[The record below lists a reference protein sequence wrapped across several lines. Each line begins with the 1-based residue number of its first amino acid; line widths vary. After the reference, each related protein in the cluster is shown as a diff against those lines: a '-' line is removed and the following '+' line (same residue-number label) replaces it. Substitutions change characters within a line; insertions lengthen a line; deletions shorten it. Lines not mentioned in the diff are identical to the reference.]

1 MICIVC
7 KNQKAV
13 DFKNIK
19 QKRYWKC
26 SYCEAIFLDKEFY
39 LSSNNEYN
47 HYLTHNNDVNDPRYK
62 KFLSNLMLP
71 LIERIKLN
79 SIGLDYGC
87 GPGPALSLML
97 REKGYKMF
105 NYDPFFHPEKRNL
118 LKKYDFICC
127 TETAE
132 HFHNPFGEFT
142 RFNELLNNNGTIG
155 IMTNFHSEQD
165 IFENWYYIKDPTH
178 VVFYNKKTFQII
190 AKIFDWDCEFLG
202 NNLVFLKKNYN
213 EVLNY

>member
-13 DFKNIK
+13 NFKNIK

-39 LSSNNEYN
+39 LSSNDEYK

-62 KFLSNLMLP
+62 QFLSNLMLP
-71 LIERIKLN
+71 LIDRIKLN

-127 TETAE
+127 TETVE

-190 AKIFDWDCEFLG
+190 AKIFDWDSEFLG
-202 NNLVFLKKNYN
+202 NNLVFLKKN
-213 EVLNY
+213 

>member
-1 MICIVC
+1 VICIVC
-7 KNQKAV
+7 KNQEAV

-39 LSSNNEYN
+39 LSSNDEYK

-62 KFLSNLMLP
+62 KFLSNLMFP

-97 REKGYKMF
+97 REKGYQMF
-105 NYDPFFHPEKRNL
+105 NYDPFFHPKKSNL
-118 LKKYDFICC
+118 LKKYDFISCS
-127 TETAE
+127 ETVE
-132 HFHNPFGEFT
+132 HFHNPFYEFT
-142 RFNELLNNNGTIG
+142 RFNELLNDGGIIG
-155 IMTNFHSEQD
+155 IMTNFHSKEN

-190 AKIFDWDCEFLG
+190 AKIFDWDSEFLG
-202 NNLVFLKKNYN
+202 NNLVFLKKN
-213 EVLNY
+213 

>member
-7 KNQKAV
+7 KNQEAV

-39 LSSNNEYN
+39 LSSNDEYK

-97 REKGYKMF
+97 REKGYQMF
-105 NYDPFFHPEKRNL
+105 NYDPFFHSKKRNL

-127 TETAE
+127 TETVE

-190 AKIFDWDCEFLG
+190 AKIFDWNSEFLG
-202 NNLVFLKKNYN
+202 NNLVFLEKN
-213 EVLNY
+213 LN

>member
-7 KNQKAV
+7 KQNKASV
-13 DFKNIK
+13 FKSIK

-39 LSSNNEYN
+39 LSSNEEYK

-87 GPGPALSLML
+87 GPGPALSIML
-97 REKGYKMF
+97 REKGYQMC
-105 NYDPFFHPEKRNL
+105 NYDPFFHPKKSNL
-118 LKKYDFICC
+118 LKKYDFISCS
-127 TETAE
+127 ETVE
-132 HFHNPFGEFT
+132 HFHNPFYEFT
-142 RFNELLNNNGTIG
+142 RFNELLNDGGIIG

-190 AKIFDWDCEFLG
+190 AKIFDWDSDFLG
-202 NNLVFLKKNYN
+202 NNLVFLKKN
-213 EVLNY
+213 

>member
-7 KNQKAV
+7 KNQEAV

-39 LSSNNEYN
+39 LSSNDEYK

-97 REKGYKMF
+97 REKGYQMF
-105 NYDPFFHPEKRNL
+105 NYDPFFHPKKSNL
-118 LKKYDFICC
+118 LKKYDFISCS
-127 TETAE
+127 ETVE
-132 HFHNPFGEFT
+132 HFHNPFDEFT
-142 RFNELLNNNGTIG
+142 RFNELLNDGGIIG
-155 IMTNFHSEQD
+155 IMTNFHSEEK

-178 VVFYNKKTFQII
+178 VVFYNKKTFLII
-190 AKIFDWDCEFLG
+190 AKIFNWDCEFLG
-202 NNLVFLKKNYN
+202 NNLVFFKKNIY
-213 EVLNY
+213 

>member
-1 MICIVC
+1 MICIIC
-7 KNQKAV
+7 KQNKAAV
-13 DFKNIK
+13 FKNIK

-39 LSSNNEYN
+39 LSSNDEYK

-71 LIERIKLN
+71 LIDRIKLK

-97 REKGYKMF
+97 REKGYQMF
-105 NYDPFFHPEKRNL
+105 NYDPFFHPKKSNL
-118 LKKYDFICC
+118 SKKFDFISCS
-127 TETAE
+127 ETVE
-132 HFHNPFGEFT
+132 HFHNPFYEFT
-142 RFNELLNNNGTIG
+142 RFNELLNDGGIIG
-155 IMTNFHSEQD
+155 IMTNFHSKEN

-178 VVFYNKKTFQII
+178 VVFYSKNTFLII
-190 AKIFDWDCEFLG
+190 AKMFKWDCEFLN
-202 NNLVFLKKNYN
+202 NNLVFFKKIYN
-213 EVLNY
+213 

>member
-39 LSSNNEYN
+39 LSSNDEYK

-71 LIERIKLN
+71 LIERMKLN
-79 SIGLDYGC
+79 SKGLDYGC

-97 REKGYKMF
+97 REKGYQMF
-105 NYDPFFHPEKRNL
+105 NYDPFFHPKKSNL
-118 LKKYDFICC
+118 LKKYDFISCS
-127 TETAE
+127 ETVE
-132 HFHNPFGEFT
+132 HFHNPFYEFT
-142 RFNELLNNNGTIG
+142 RFNELLNDGGIIG
-155 IMTNFHSEQD
+155 IMTNFHSKEN

-178 VVFYNKKTFQII
+178 VVFYSKNTFLII
-190 AKIFDWDCEFLG
+190 AKMFKWDCEFLN
-202 NNLVFLKKNYN
+202 NNLVFFKKIYN
-213 EVLNY
+213 

>member
-7 KNQKAV
+7 KNQEAV

-39 LSSNNEYN
+39 LSSNDEYK

-62 KFLSNLMLP
+62 QFLSNLMLP
-71 LIERIKLN
+71 LIDRIKLN

-97 REKGYKMF
+97 REKGYQMF
-105 NYDPFFHPEKRNL
+105 NYDPFFHFKKRNL

-127 TETAE
+127 TETVE

-202 NNLVFLKKNYN
+202 NNLVFLKKIKMKS
-213 EVLNY
+213 

>member
-7 KNQKAV
+7 KNQEAV

-39 LSSNNEYN
+39 LSSNDEYK

-97 REKGYKMF
+97 REKGYQML
-105 NYDPFFHPEKRNL
+105 NYDPFFHSKKRNL

-127 TETAE
+127 SETVE

>member
-7 KNQKAV
+7 KNQEAV

-39 LSSNNEYN
+39 LSSNDEYK

-71 LIERIKLN
+71 LIERINLN
-79 SIGLDYGC
+79 STGLDYGC

-97 REKGYKMF
+97 REKGYQMF
-105 NYDPFFHPEKRNL
+105 NYDPFFHFKKRNL

-127 TETAE
+127 TETVE

-190 AKIFDWDCEFLG
+190 AKIFDWDSEFLG
-202 NNLVFLKKNYN
+202 NNLVFLKKK
-213 EVLNY
+213 LK

>member
-7 KNQKAV
+7 KNQEAV
-13 DFKNIK
+13 DFKNIN
-19 QKRYWKC
+19 QKKYWKC

-39 LSSNNEYN
+39 LSSNDEYK

-62 KFLSNLMLP
+62 QFLSNLMLP

-97 REKGYKMF
+97 REKGYQMF
-105 NYDPFFHPEKRNL
+105 NYDPFFHSKKRNL

-127 TETAE
+127 TETVE

-190 AKIFDWDCEFLG
+190 AKIFDWDSEFLG
-202 NNLVFLKKNYN
+202 NNLVFLKKN
-213 EVLNY
+213 

>member
-7 KNQKAV
+7 KNQETV

-39 LSSNNEYN
+39 LSSNDEYK

-62 KFLSNLMLP
+62 QFLSNLMLP
-71 LIERIKLN
+71 LIKRIKLN

-97 REKGYKMF
+97 REKGYQMF
-105 NYDPFFHPEKRNL
+105 NYDPFFHPKKRNL
-118 LKKYDFICC
+118 IKKYDFISC

-142 RFNELLNNNGTIG
+142 RFNELLNNNGVIG
-155 IMTNFHSEQD
+155 IMTNFHSKQD

-190 AKIFDWDCEFLG
+190 AKIFDWDCEFLV
-202 NNLVFLKKNYN
+202 NNLVFLKKIKMKS
-213 EVLNY
+213 

>member
-1 MICIVC
+1 M
-7 KNQKAV
+7 KL
-13 DFKNIK
+13 
-19 QKRYWKC
+19 
-26 SYCEAIFLDKEFY
+26 FLDKEFY
-39 LSSNNEYN
+39 LSSNDEYK

-87 GPGPALSLML
+87 GPGPALSLMHQK
-97 REKGYKMF
+97 KGYQMF
-105 NYDPFFHPEKRNL
+105 NYDPFFPSKKRNL
-118 LKKYDFICC
+118 LKKYDFISC

-142 RFNELLNNNGTIG
+142 RFNELLNNNGVIG
-155 IMTNFHSEQD
+155 IMTNFHSEQN

-178 VVFYNKKTFQII
+178 VVFLTFMQKSLIGI
-190 AKIFDWDCEFLG
+190 VSF
-202 NNLVFLKKNYN
+202 
-213 EVLNY
+213 

>member
-7 KNQKAV
+7 KNQEAV

-39 LSSNNEYN
+39 LSSNDEYK

-62 KFLSNLMLP
+62 QFLSNLMLP

-97 REKGYKMF
+97 REKGYQMF
-105 NYDPFFHPEKRNL
+105 NYDPFFHPKKSNL
-118 LKKYDFICC
+118 LKKYDFISCS
-127 TETAE
+127 ETVE
-132 HFHNPFGEFT
+132 HFHNPFYEFT
-142 RFNELLNNNGTIG
+142 RFNELLNDGGIIG
-155 IMTNFHSEQD
+155 IMTNFHSKEN

-178 VVFYNKKTFQII
+178 VVFYSKNTFLII
-190 AKIFDWDCEFLG
+190 AKMFKWDCEFLN
-202 NNLVFLKKNYN
+202 NNLVFFKKIYN
-213 EVLNY
+213 

>member
-7 KNQKAV
+7 KNQEAV

-26 SYCEAIFLDKEFY
+26 SYCEAIFLDKKFY
-39 LSSNNEYN
+39 LSSNDEYK
-47 HYLTHNNDVNDPRYK
+47 HYLTHNNDLNDPRYK
-62 KFLSNLMLP
+62 KFLSHLTLP

-105 NYDPFFHPEKRNL
+105 NYDPFFHPAKRNL
-118 LKKYDFICC
+118 LKKYDFISC
-127 TETAE
+127 TETVE

-142 RFNELLNNNGTIG
+142 RFNELLNSNGIIG
-155 IMTNFHSEQD
+155 IMTNFHSKQN

-202 NNLVFLKKNYN
+202 NNLVFFQKN
-213 EVLNY
+213 

>member
-7 KNQKAV
+7 KNQKAAV
-13 DFKNIK
+13 FKNIK

-39 LSSNNEYN
+39 LSSNDEYK

-118 LKKYDFICC
+118 LKKYDFISCS
-127 TETAE
+127 ETTE
-132 HFHNPFGEFT
+132 HFHNPFSEFT
-142 RFNELLNNNGTIG
+142 RFNELLNDNGVIG

-178 VVFYNKKTFQII
+178 IVFYNKKTFQII
-190 AKIFDWDCEFLG
+190 AKIFDWDSEFLG
-202 NNLVFLKKNYN
+202 NNLVFFKKN
-213 EVLNY
+213 

>member
-1 MICIVC
+1 VICIVC
-7 KNQKAV
+7 KNQEAV

-39 LSSNNEYN
+39 LSSNDEYK

-62 KFLSNLMLP
+62 QFLSNLMLP
-71 LIERIKLN
+71 LIDRIKLN

-97 REKGYKMF
+97 REKGYQMF
-105 NYDPFFHPEKRNL
+105 NYDPFFHAIKRNL

-127 TETAE
+127 TETVE

-190 AKIFDWDCEFLG
+190 AKIFDWDSEFLG
-202 NNLVFLKKNYN
+202 NNLVILKKN
-213 EVLNY
+213 

>member
-39 LSSNNEYN
+39 LSSNDEYK

-62 KFLSNLMLP
+62 QFLSNLMLP

-97 REKGYKMF
+97 KEKGYKMF

-118 LKKYDFICC
+118 LKKYDFISC

-142 RFNELLNNNGTIG
+142 RFSELLNNNGTIG
-155 IMTNFHSEQD
+155 IMTNFHSKQD
-165 IFENWYYIKDPTH
+165 IFENWYYINDPTH

-202 NNLVFLKKNYN
+202 NNLVFFQKN
-213 EVLNY
+213 

>member
-7 KNQKAV
+7 KNQEAV

-39 LSSNNEYN
+39 LSSNDEYK

-62 KFLSNLMLP
+62 QFLSNLMLP
-71 LIERIKLN
+71 LIDRIKLN

-97 REKGYKMF
+97 REKGYQMF
-105 NYDPFFHPEKRNL
+105 NYDPFFHFKKRNL

-127 TETAE
+127 TETVE
-132 HFHNPFGEFT
+132 HFHNPFGEFK

-190 AKIFDWDCEFLG
+190 AKIFDWDSEFLG
-202 NNLVFLKKNYN
+202 NNLVFLKKN
-213 EVLNY
+213 

>member
-7 KNQKAV
+7 KNQEAV

-39 LSSNNEYN
+39 LSSNDEYK

-62 KFLSNLMLP
+62 QFLSNLMLP
-71 LIERIKLN
+71 LIKRIKLN

-97 REKGYKMF
+97 KEKGYQMF
-105 NYDPFFHPEKRNL
+105 NYDPFFHPEKRNI
-118 LKKYDFICC
+118 LKKYDFISC

-142 RFNELLNNNGTIG
+142 RFSELLNNNGTIG
-155 IMTNFHSEQD
+155 IMTNFHSKQD
-165 IFENWYYIKDPTH
+165 IFENWYYINDPTH

-202 NNLVFLKKNYN
+202 NNLVFFKKIKMKS
-213 EVLNY
+213 

>member
-7 KNQKAV
+7 KNQEAV

-26 SYCEAIFLDKEFY
+26 SFCEAIFLDKEFY
-39 LSSNNEYN
+39 LSSNDEYK

-62 KFLSNLMLP
+62 QFLSNLMLP
-71 LIERIKLN
+71 LIDRIKLN

-97 REKGYKMF
+97 KEKGYKMF

-118 LKKYDFICC
+118 LKKYDFISC

-142 RFNELLNNNGTIG
+142 KFNELLNNNGTIG

-190 AKIFDWDCEFLG
+190 AKIFDWDSEFLG
-202 NNLVFLKKNYN
+202 NNLVFLKKN
-213 EVLNY
+213 

>member
-7 KNQKAV
+7 KNQEAV

-39 LSSNNEYN
+39 LSSNDEYK

-62 KFLSNLMLP
+62 QFLSNLMLP
-71 LIERIKLN
+71 LIDRIKLN

-97 REKGYKMF
+97 REKGYQMF
-105 NYDPFFHPEKRNL
+105 NYDPFFHSKKRNL
-118 LKKYDFICC
+118 LKKYDFISC

-190 AKIFDWDCEFLG
+190 AKIFDWDSEFLG
-202 NNLVFLKKNYN
+202 NNLVFLKKN
-213 EVLNY
+213 

>member
-7 KNQKAV
+7 KNQKPAV
-13 DFKNIK
+13 FKNIK

-39 LSSNNEYN
+39 LSSNDEYK

-202 NNLVFLKKNYN
+202 NNLVIFKKKLK
-213 EVLNY
+213 

>member
-7 KNQKAV
+7 KNQEAV

-39 LSSNNEYN
+39 LSSNDEYK

-62 KFLSNLMLP
+62 QFLSNLMLP
-71 LIERIKLN
+71 LIDRIKLN

-97 REKGYKMF
+97 REKGYQMF
-105 NYDPFFHPEKRNL
+105 NYDPFFHFKKRNL

-127 TETAE
+127 TETVE

-190 AKIFDWDCEFLG
+190 AKIFDWDSEFLG
-202 NNLVFLKKNYN
+202 NNLVFLKKN
-213 EVLNY
+213 